1 MATQIKVLGSG
12 VLGTSEVAVY
22 GPVAQGKSALVKNM
36 RFVNNSGSTR
46 SLQVLVK
53 RTGQTARFVL
63 PSGTQMSSSVMN
75 SYNSEIAL
83 EYTDSL
89 EAYADAA
96 SAIQFVISGIE
107 RDA

>member
-1 MATQIKVLGSG
+1 MATQIKVLGFG
-12 VLGTSEVAVY
+12 VLGNSEVAVY

-36 RFVNNSGSTR
+36 RFVNSSGSTR
-46 SLQVLVK
+46 SLFVRVK
-53 RTGQTARFVL
+53 HTGGTTQYVL
-63 PSGTQMSSSVMN
+63 PSATQMSSSIMN

-83 EYTDSL
+83 EYNDSL

-96 SAIQFVISGIE
+96 NAVEFVISGIE